1 MNNMLYEQDFYTWT
15 HQQSELLRQR
25 QFNQLDLSHLVEK
38 IIDLGNRHYDQFRV
52 TVHAIDRAFVKVAS
66 GTLATI

>member
-25 QFNQLDLSHLVEK
+25 QFNQLDLSHLIEE
-38 IIDLGNRHYDQFRV
+38 IIDLGNRHYDQLRV
-52 TVHAIDRAFVKVAS
+52 TAHAIDRAFVKVAS